1 MPKIELKNLTVS
13 YEKKRE
19 DNPVLRNLSAIFPNG
34 KISLILGNSGS
45 GKTTLLKTIAGL
57 LKSDGQIFFDDIDVS
72 LLPTEKRDLAYV
84 SQEHWLYPYLTV
96 FDNIAYPLKA
106 AGGRRDE
113 VTARVKDIA
122 EKLHLTIL
130 LDRKPRQLSLGQQQ
144 RVALAKAL
152 ARHPSLILF
161 DEPLSSVDAPSRHE
175 GRLLIKDMVERY
187 SLTALYVTHD
197 LGEAEE
203 IGDVF
208 YHLQDGRFDR
218 TGSKEVVL
226 SSFFVEGKPQ

>member
-13 YEKKRE
+13 YEKKQE
-19 DNPVLRNLSAIFPNG
+19 DTPVLRNLSAVFPTG

-57 LKSDGQIFFDDIDVS
+57 LKSDGQILFDDIDVS

-106 AGGRRDE
+106 AGGKREE

-122 EKLHLTIL
+122 DKLSLTIL

-161 DEPLSSVDAPSRHE
+161 DEPLSSLDAPSRQA
-175 GRLLIKDMVERY
+175 GRLLIKDIVHRY
-187 SLTALYVTHD
+187 SLTAIYVTHD
-197 LGEAEE
+197 LTEAEE
-203 IGDVF
+203 IGEVF
-208 YHLQDGRFDR
+208 YHLQDGHFDQ
-218 TGSKEVVL
+218 TGSKDKVL
-226 SSFFVEGKPQ
+226 SPFFSEGNPQ